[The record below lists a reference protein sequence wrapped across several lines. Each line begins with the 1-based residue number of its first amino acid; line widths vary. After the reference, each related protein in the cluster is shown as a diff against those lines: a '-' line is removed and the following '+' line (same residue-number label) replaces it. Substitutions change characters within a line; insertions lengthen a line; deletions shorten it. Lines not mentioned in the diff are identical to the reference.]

1 MEETPL
7 YIDVKSVVAKKNAK
21 LSRWIPEF
29 GYRFLRKLIHEQEL
43 NQFLSQVQGKTGI
56 DFVRGALQE
65 MGISSQCFGL
75 DQIPDQGRFIFASNH
90 PLGGLDG
97 LVMMDQIARKFPK
110 MLFVANDLLMHV
122 APLKSIFLPVNK
134 HGRQSSQY
142 ARMIRDGFM
151 SEAQLLYF
159 PAGICSRKIGKNI
172 TDLQWNPNFVKKA
185 IHYQRDIIPVYFE
198 GRNSDF
204 FYRIANLRKNLRI
217 RTNIE
222 MALLVDEMFRQKGS
236 SLKIWFGEP
245 IAWTRLDNSK
255 SPQEWADWIRETV
268 YHLPD
273 RKNQ

>member
-7 YIDVKSVVAKKNAK
+7 YIDVKSVIAKKSAK
-21 LSRWIPEF
+21 LARWIPEF
-29 GYRFLRKLIHEQEL
+29 GYRFLRKLVHEEEL
-43 NQFLSQVQGKTGI
+43 NQFLSHIQGKTGI

-65 MGISSQCFGL
+65 LEISSQGFGL
-75 DQIPDQGRFIFASNH
+75 DQIPDQGRFIFVSNH

-97 LVMMDQIARKFPK
+97 LVMMDRIAQKFPK
-110 MLFVANDLLMHV
+110 LLFISNDILMNV
-122 APLKSIFLPVNK
+122 APLKSVFLPVNK
-134 HGRQSSQY
+134 HGRQSSHY
-142 ARMIRDGFM
+142 ARLIRDGFL

-159 PAGICSRKIGKNI
+159 PAGICSRKTGKNI
-172 TDLQWNPNFVKKA
+172 ADLQWDPNFVKKA
-185 IHYQRDIIPVYFE
+185 TNYQRDIIPVYFE

-222 MALLVDEMFRQKGS
+222 MVLLVDEMFRQKGS

-245 IAWTRLDNSK
+245 IPWTRLDHSK
-255 SPQEWADWIRETV
+255 SPQGWADWIREIV
-268 YHLPD
+268 YNLPF

>member
-134 HGRQSSQY
+134 HGRQSLQY
-142 ARMIRDGFM
+142 ASMIREGFM

-204 FYRIANLRKNLRI
+204 FYRLANLRKNLRI

-222 MALLVDEMFRQKGS
+222 MAFLVDEMFRQKGS

-245 IAWTRLDNSK
+245 ISWTLLDHSK
-255 SPQEWADWIRETV
+255 SSQEWADWIRETV